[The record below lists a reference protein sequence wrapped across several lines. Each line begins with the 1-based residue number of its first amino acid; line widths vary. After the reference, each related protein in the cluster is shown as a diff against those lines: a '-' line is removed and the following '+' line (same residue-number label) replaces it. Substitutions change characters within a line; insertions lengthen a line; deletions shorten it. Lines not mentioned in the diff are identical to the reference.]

1 MVTVRCT
8 RLRTWVT
15 LVVLAVLSVPA
26 LAASRVALV
35 IGNADYAHASALTN
49 PLNDASDNGVA
60 FARLTASVNREW
72 KSR

>member
-8 RLRTWVT
+8 RLRTWAT

-35 IGNADYAHASALTN
+35 TGNADYAHASALAN
-49 PLNDASDNGVA
+49 PLNDAADNGGTL
-60 FARLTASVNREW
+60 ARLGFSFR
-72 KSR
+72 